1 MTVGPVQIIAIEFD
15 SLDGLRG
22 QILGELDD
30 LSPVAAVRILDALFV
45 AKDESGDLLALE
57 ASELGQE
64 ELDETL
70 GLLVGQLMGFEIEGA
85 DDPGAAIED
94 LTDASPLGMS
104 PTDVEQIGN
113 DLALG
118 TGALLLL
125 VEHRWA
131 TELRDAVA
139 GAGGR
144 MVAQGFL
151 TPDGVLMLGAELAA
165 TAAAIDAVETAMEL
179 EAAATVS
186 ALEALAT
193 IEIAAEVEAAVIAR
207 TIRVLMEAGFIEQA
221 AVDHAAAAVIDAAL
235 IDQALSA
242 GGAPT

>member
-1 MTVGPVQIIAIEFD
+1 MTLGPVQIIAIEFD
-15 SLDGLRG
+15 SLDGMRG

-30 LSPVAAVRILDALFV
+30 LSPVASVRILDALFV
-45 AKDESGDLLALE
+45 AKDQSGDLLALE
-57 ASELGQE
+57 AGELGE
-64 ELDETL
+64 DELDETL
-70 GLLVGQLMGFEIEGA
+70 GLLVGQLMGFEIDGDDGSETAETEGA
-85 DDPGAAIED
+85 DP
-94 LTDASPLGMS
+94 SPLGMS
-104 PTDVEQIGN
+104 PADVERIGN

-131 TELRDAVA
+131 TDLRDAVA
-139 GAGGR
+139 EAGGR

-165 TAAAIDAVETAMEL
+165 TAAAIDAVETAMEA
-179 EAAATVS
+179 EAVATVK

-193 IEIAAEVEAAVIAR
+193 IEIAAEVEAAVVAR

-235 IDQALSA
+235 IDQAIS
-242 GGAPT
+242 GR